1 VPEAGHDTLL
11 ALDGSDASAA
21 SGEEAGKRMLVRDA
35 HRRSNR
41 STCIVPFNTTAV
53 LVQRVTLDVADEL
66 RQRDAEYDEV
76 PAAVQDFLEMA
87 RR

>member
-1 VPEAGHDTLL
+1 
-11 ALDGSDASAA
+11 
-21 SGEEAGKRMLVRDA
+21 
-35 HRRSNR
+35 
-41 STCIVPFNTTAV
+41 
-53 LVQRVTLDVADEL
+53 LDVADEL